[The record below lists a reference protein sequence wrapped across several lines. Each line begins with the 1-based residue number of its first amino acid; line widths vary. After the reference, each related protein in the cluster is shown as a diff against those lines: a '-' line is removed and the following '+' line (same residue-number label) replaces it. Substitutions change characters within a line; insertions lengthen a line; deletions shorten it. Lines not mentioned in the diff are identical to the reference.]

1 MHPKNFENPM
11 QGMFQTLFQRAMS
24 SGLYFPLEDIF
35 RQKINSEFGTSNE
48 YRSLRNFA
56 AGTCAGMVNAILMNP
71 ASSVKVC
78 FITTTIIIIT
88 TLRTLI
94 YTILYVYSITIGA
107 RQIVAMRTSYR
118 PHWTWLN

>member
-35 RQKINSEFGTSNE
+35 RHKINSEFGISKE

-71 ASSVKVC
+71 ASSVKVSY
-78 FITTTIIIIT
+78 ITATIIIT
-88 TLRTLI
+88 TSLCVLI
-94 YTILYVYSITIGA
+94 YTI
-107 RQIVAMRTSYR
+107 
-118 PHWTWLN
+118 

>member
-35 RQKINSEFGTSNE
+35 RHKINSEFGTSNE

-71 ASSVKVC
+71 ASSVKVN
-78 FITTTIIIIT
+78 TDLAIIIAETCLYI
-88 TLRTLI
+88 LI
-94 YTILYVYSITIGA
+94 YTI
-107 RQIVAMRTSYR
+107 
-118 PHWTWLN
+118 